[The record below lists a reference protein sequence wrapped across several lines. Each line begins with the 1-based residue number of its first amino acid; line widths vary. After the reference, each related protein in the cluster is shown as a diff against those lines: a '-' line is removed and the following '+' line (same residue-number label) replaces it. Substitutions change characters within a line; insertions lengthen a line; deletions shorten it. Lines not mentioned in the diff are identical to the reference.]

1 MTNHFVHGTRDPRP
15 QRAPS
20 AWATA
25 ALAVASWF
33 VIAGL
38 AGFLLLLGTS

>member
-1 MTNHFVHGTRDPRP
+1 MTNHFAHGTRNPRP

-25 ALAVASWF
+25 ALASWF